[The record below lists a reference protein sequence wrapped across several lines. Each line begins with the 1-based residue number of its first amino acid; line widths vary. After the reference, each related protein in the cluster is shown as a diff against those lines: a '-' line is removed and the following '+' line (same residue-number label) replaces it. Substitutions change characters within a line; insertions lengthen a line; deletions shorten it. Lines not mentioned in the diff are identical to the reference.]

1 MKRPRILL
9 ADDHVLITDAYK
21 KLLEPEFQVIG
32 TTTDGKNLIS
42 AAMQLSPDLIIVDLG
57 LPIMSGVDA
66 GRHLKALC
74 PATRLLVVT
83 MNEDV
88 AVAEKVLREW
98 ASGFLLKKCA
108 ATELI
113 FAIRTLL
120 EGKSYVTPR
129 ITFRLERNRI
139 PELQDQ
145 GAAKVLSRRQKEVL
159 RLLAEGL
166 TMKEAAVALSLTVR
180 TVAFHKYSIMQGFD
194 LHSNLDLLRLAIREQ
209 LVSSM

>member
-1 MKRPRILL
+1 MKRYRILL

-21 KLLEPEFQVIG
+21 KLLEPEFQVVG
-32 TTTDGKNLIS
+32 TASDGKTLIS
-42 AAMQLSPDLIIVDLG
+42 LAMQLSPDLVIVDLG
-57 LPIMSGVDA
+57 LPLLSGIDA

-74 PATRLLVVT
+74 PGVQLLVVT

-88 AVAEKVLREW
+88 AIADKVLREW

-113 FAIRTLL
+113 GAIHMLL
-120 EGKSYVTPR
+120 AGKSYVTPR
-129 ITFRLERNRI
+129 VTYRLERDRNC
-139 PELQDQ
+139 ESAGQ
-145 GAAKVLSRRQKEVL
+145 GEKILTRRQKEVL

-166 TMKEAAVALSLTVR
+166 TMKEAAVTLSLTVR
-180 TVAFHKYSIMQGFD
+180 TVAFHKYSIMQDFD